1 VAALSTACDVTLAH
15 GLRAEQA
22 DQLTAQLNQHGVA
35 ATKLD
40 DGTVKA
46 SYRIE
51 VGANSV
57 EAALG
62 ALTRAEPWQH
72 DEVSA
77 ADDAPLVPTQSDQ
90 RLRAGRALGLDLAR
104 SIELLPGVL
113 RARVHVSFPGASLSL
128 ADPNGQLPTAPSVAV
143 LLLLTAAHASG
154 LGDQVRTLVAGAV
167 PGLRASAIAIVESV
181 QGESTARC
189 AELARIGPVSV
200 TRASETTLKAWL
212 GIALSVHMLLAAT
225 LLFSLSRARRKQP

>member
-1 VAALSTACDVTLAH
+1 
-15 GLRAEQA
+15 
-22 DQLTAQLNQHGVA
+22 VA

-40 DGTVKA
+40 DGTVKS

-51 VGANSV
+51 IGANSV

-62 ALTRAEPWQH
+62 ALTTQAAPWQH
-72 DEVSA
+72 DDDV

-90 RLRAGRALGLDLAR
+90 QLRAGRALGRDLAR

-113 RARVHVSFPGASLSL
+113 RARVHVSFPAPNLSL
-128 ADPNGQLPTAPSVAV
+128 ADPNGPVASAPSVAI
-143 LLLLTAAHASG
+143 LLLLTAAHTRAV
-154 LGDQVRTLVAGAV
+154 DEQVRTLVAGAV
-167 PGLRASAIAIVESV
+167 PGLPASAIAIVETV
-181 QGESTARC
+181 QSASSTHC

-200 TRASETTLKAWL
+200 TRTSERTLKAWL

-225 LLFSLSRARRKQP
+225 LLFSLSRPRRKQP